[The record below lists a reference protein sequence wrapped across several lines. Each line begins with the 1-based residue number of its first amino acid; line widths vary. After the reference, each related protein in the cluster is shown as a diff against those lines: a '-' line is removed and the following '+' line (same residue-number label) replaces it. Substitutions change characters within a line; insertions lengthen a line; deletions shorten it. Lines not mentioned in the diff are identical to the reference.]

1 MMLSF
6 LTWTWAE
13 KIGSLSISPEGL
25 APMILVFIHAGA
37 CLLKCR
43 SLNPITQ
50 PLPFHTSSIKF
61 ERLWRKLDCSLV
73 SCYPST
79 DLRALPRSL
88 SEPNAPPQRH
98 GIRTS
103 IFTGPTPP
111 HIKICMHIKVW
122 DVLIYTITA
131 GFWLLSVYTDLT
143 SYL

>member
-13 KIGSLSISPEGL
+13 KIESLSISPEGL

-103 IFTGPTPP
+103 IFTGPTP
-111 HIKICMHIKVW
+111 HTSKSACTIKVW

-131 GFWLLSVYTDLT
+131 GFWLLSVYIDLT